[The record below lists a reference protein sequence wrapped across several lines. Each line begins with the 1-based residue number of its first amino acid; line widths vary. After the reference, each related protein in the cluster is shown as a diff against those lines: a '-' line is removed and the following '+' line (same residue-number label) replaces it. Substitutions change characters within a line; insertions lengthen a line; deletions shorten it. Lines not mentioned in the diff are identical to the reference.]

1 MRAGR
6 GKGRRDWRK
15 IGLDEK
21 SLKITIFEHFIGF
34 LLNLIIYYRT
44 YALEVQNQANIDN
57 DVKGVIY
64 TAEDSLLLI
73 LGSTA

>member
-1 MRAGR
+1 M
-6 GKGRRDWRK
+6 
-15 IGLDEK
+15 DEK